1 MLMPVL
7 KAKNNPFDWH
17 VRKKIWL
24 ASTHLLEAVGNA
36 LDEGVAA
43 AAISD
48 ALLVRREIFAHGSG
62 VVVVEGFDFGN

>member
-1 MLMPVL
+1 MPMPMLT
-7 KAKNNPFDWH
+7 AKNNPFDWH
-17 VRKKIWL
+17 VRPAPKKIWL

-48 ALLVRREIFAHGSG
+48 ALLIRREIFVHGD
-62 VVVVEGFDFGN
+62 VVVDLT